1 MYEYNTDFSRYH
13 HLNVLVLNIYFKGIF
28 SDFVGHKFMVIL
40 RFFRALSQE
49 TKQVFPLYLN
59 FNL

>member
-13 HLNVLVLNIYFKGIF
+13 HLNVLVLNVYFKGIF

-40 RFFRALSQE
+40 RFFRA
-49 TKQVFPLYLN
+49 
-59 FNL
+59 